1 MHGAVRKR
9 RTSVCMSR
17 DPAKAHDSPLLK
29 NRNHNRLP
37 AQTMRTSSSHYRE
50 VYIFIAGGTPQ
61 IISETLFA
69 LAQQDPPVYAHEIIV
84 ITTVTGYRILKNT
97 FLKSSVLADMRADYQ
112 LPPIPLV
119 ESSFIIP
126 RSARGKLLDDV
137 RTPEDN
143 ALIGES
149 IFAVV
154 RNKTSDP
161 DTRIHCSLAG
171 GRKTMSFYL
180 GSAMQFFGRPQ
191 DRLYHV
197 LVPEKYESR
206 PDFFYPRPGNQS
218 KGAVVELADLP
229 FLRLRD
235 KTILPE
241 TNFNELIAESQR
253 AIDQAVFMPNLAV
266 NLVHR
271 TVDVGGRIFE
281 LEPSLLL
288 IYTFFLLLKRTRCR
302 HAGQERCHACHDCFV
317 TLDVPGAPAALDK
330 AAEIWRRIHKNRPFK
345 AEDFMAAHKGGL
357 SPELLR
363 QYISKVN
370 RRIREHIS
378 EEAVQAACVIRTLR
392 TYGASRYGIAIDRRK
407 ILIT

>member
-1 MHGAVRKR
+1 
-9 RTSVCMSR
+9 
-17 DPAKAHDSPLLK
+17 
-29 NRNHNRLP
+29 
-37 AQTMRTSSSHYRE
+37 MRTSSSHYRE

-97 FLKSSVLADMRADYQ
+97 FLKSSVLADMRADYNSPNTTGRKLIYYPSQ
-112 LPPIPLV
+112 
-119 ESSFIIP
+119 
-126 RSARGKLLDDV
+126 RRGKLLDDV

-206 PDFFYPRPGNQS
+206 PDFFYPRPGN
-218 KGAVVELADLP
+218 
-229 FLRLRD
+229 
-235 KTILPE
+235 
-241 TNFNELIAESQR
+241 SQ
-253 AIDQAVFMPNLAV
+253 
-266 NLVHR
+266 
-271 TVDVGGRIFE
+271 
-281 LEPSLLL
+281 
-288 IYTFFLLLKRTRCR
+288 K
-302 HAGQERCHACHDCFV
+302 ER
-317 TLDVPGAPAALDK
+317 
-330 AAEIWRRIHKNRPFK
+330 
-345 AEDFMAAHKGGL
+345 
-357 SPELLR
+357 
-363 QYISKVN
+363 
-370 RRIREHIS
+370 
-378 EEAVQAACVIRTLR
+378 
-392 TYGASRYGIAIDRRK
+392 
-407 ILIT
+407 